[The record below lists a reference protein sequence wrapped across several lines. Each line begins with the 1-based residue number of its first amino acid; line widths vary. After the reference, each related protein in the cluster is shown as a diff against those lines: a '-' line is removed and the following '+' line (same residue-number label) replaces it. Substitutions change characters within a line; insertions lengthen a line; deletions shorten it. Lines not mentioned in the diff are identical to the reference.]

1 MVNYFFHAA
10 GEPDLSKLSPG
21 VAESNQGETKNLGEL
36 VREAKRKYGSGKK
49 RKDRSKEEKGYG
61 IYRVS
66 KHRNNHYQRGWAW
79 RYIYKGKNKTYDF
92 TSLDILEL
100 KAKVRLN
107 HLMWRIYDEDLARK
121 TAKEA
126 GVSYDRLL

>member
-1 MVNYFFHAA
+1 MVNHAV

-21 VAESNQGETKNLGEL
+21 VAESNQGETRNLGEL
-36 VREAKRKYGSGKK
+36 VREAKRKYGFGKK

-92 TSLDILEL
+92 TALDILEL

-121 TAKEA
+121 TAEEA
-126 GVSYDRLL
+126 GVPYNRLL